1 MLEAEVESSSAQLAL
16 ELEANMEMEMGSGDL
31 KAEVMRLSLE
41 LQEATDEKLQA
52 ARYGLVVLEE
62 SSVLKTKHMQLEE
75 EHEVL
80 RQELQQLKEAFTD
93 SVSSQ
98 KRAVAD
104 GECREENFMQETA
117 TKEAA
122 MATRMEELQ
131 AELKQA
137 RLALGNAHAEID
149 RIGGLSGHLKKE
161 CEVLEAEKEH
171 LRDDMKE
178 YKVRELRQLQDNGEL
193 EEENTSLQ
201 KQVSVLKENQ
211 VEFEAVK
218 LELTQK
224 DEEQEDLRGQLDEAA
239 RLKEIAER
247 QLDEALEA
255 LKEEREQKNNLR
267 RELSALSLNPFDSVG
282 NLELH
287 LDQLDGSQEEGG
299 GGGDEGEDQDS
310 GINNGPGS
318 APGSANPHSGGS
330 MTNGLIQRYST
341 PRSSDVFL
349 RAPTSGLVSDLLS
362 ELHFSDSQKLKQQLL
377 QVEREKST
385 LVSTIEELQMQLVM
399 SKQALSQQEDKVG
412 SLSQQLEVIHGG
424 QQHNHSQ
431 KAGSD
436 GSEGHSDY
444 DYELDVKSTEVL
456 EARMRAAQE
465 ELLQMRE
472 ELTQAGARY
481 TSLEQRCKQE
491 RDRWRAEAQELADK
505 IRQCIKSSRQDQ
517 ERIGELEKEIG
528 ATRKV
533 ATDSEGHLS
542 VAQEEL
548 LAFSEELSNLYHHIC
563 VCNNLTP
570 KRVTLDYYRDGARAN
585 GGGAGGA
592 GCGRRVHHPTPA
604 QQAQRKQRST
614 DLFGSKAATLQFMGE
629 VDSSGASTDPD
640 PSNVRNLMAVIRCQI
655 KHLRVAVDLCRQ
667 RGALPCSAF
676 SNSGECERDAET
688 LMEEVL
694 KLKSQLS
701 TKREQIATLR
711 TVLKAN
717 KQTAELALSNL
728 KTKYETE
735 KGMVSETMV
744 KLRNELKALKEDA
757 ATFSSL
763 RVMFASR
770 CDQYVTQLD
779 EMQRQLAAAD
789 DEKKTLNTLLR
800 MAIQQKLALT
810 QRLEDLE
817 SPRSP
822 HNSLNSS
829 PRRSRAKE
837 LAAKSGR
844 AGRSPRNSPARAP
857 VRNSPRSSP
866 PLPRDATFIRSR
878 CVSDGGLSRRGSA
891 GSLDGDFLVKT
902 YLRDSRRG
910 GPIRGGPAPPRQ
922 DTFITTH
929 VVASCRPAPQSS
941 VAAAPS
947 VGNLTSS
954 TAKALHVCPADA
966 RATHANSTPRYSSTS
981 QLKANLDVSVRRTQ
995 YLPQW
1000 SFSGRA
1006 EYASANTSSAGEA
1019 LYPRRRYSRTSALKV
1034 DPKTHL
1040 WARYNETKRLVHELV
1055 PPGACSILNSST
1067 IYANNEVNLE
1077 EVDIYGFDYDYTL
1090 ALYSN
1095 ALDRLI
1101 YDKAR
1106 EFLIEHFKYP
1116 EGIDKYDYLPNFAAR
1131 GLHYDIQKG
1140 LLMKIDAFHY
1150 IQPGT
1155 VYRGLK
1161 PVPDEE
1167 VVELYGGTNHVP
1179 LNQVSG
1185 FYGKGPKMKQFMDVF
1200 SLPEMTLLAVAND
1213 YFISNG
1219 IEYDPIHLYK
1229 DVSEAI
1235 GMVHI
1240 KGYMYTWIM
1249 QDLEKFILSGEQ
1261 TRAVLQRLVGHGK
1274 KLFLITNSPFSFV
1287 NKGMV
1292 YMVGENWREFFDV
1305 VIVQADKPHF
1315 FNDCVKPFRRL
1326 DSNGDLQWD
1335 KIKSLEKGQVYKQG
1349 NLVDF
1354 LRLTGWRG
1362 SKVLYFGDHLYSD
1375 LADLMLRHGWRTG
1388 AIVPELELETQVV
1401 NTKQYALGLT
1411 WLQALTGLLERMQI
1425 HRDPESREVL
1435 QEWMKER
1442 EELRAVTK
1450 NLFNPQFGSIF
1461 RTCHNPTYFSRRLCR
1476 FSDLYMASI
1485 SCLLNY
1491 DPSYTFYPRRTPL
1504 QHEAPLWM
1512 DQLCTGCMKIP
1523 FLEEM
1528 AQIR

>member
-1 MLEAEVESSSAQLAL
+1 MLEADAESSSGADLAL
-16 ELEANMEMEMGSGDL
+16 ELEADMEMAMASGDL
-31 KAEVMRLSLE
+31 KEEVLRLSLE

-62 SSVLKTKHMQLEE
+62 SSALKTRHRQLEE
-75 EHEVL
+75 EHEAL
-80 RQELQQLKEAFTD
+80 RQELQQLKEAFAD

-98 KRAVAD
+98 KRAAAD
-104 GECREENFMQETA
+104 GECREENLIQETA

-122 MATRMEELQ
+122 MATRMEEIQ

-161 CEVLEAEKEH
+161 CECLEAEKDH
-171 LRDDMKE
+171 LRDEMKE

-193 EEENTSLQ
+193 EDENICLQ
-201 KQVSVLKENQ
+201 KQVSLLKENQ

-224 DEEQEDLRGQLDEAA
+224 DEEQEELRAQLDEAA

-267 RELSALSLNPFDSVG
+267 RELSALSLNPFDSAG

-287 LDQLDGSQEEGG
+287 LDQLHESPEEGG
-299 GGGDEGEDQDS
+299 GRGGEGEDQDS
-310 GINNGPGS
+310 GFNNGPGS
-318 APGSANPHSGGS
+318 APDSANPQSPHSGGS
-330 MTNGLIQRYST
+330 KTNGLIRRYST

-377 QVEREKST
+377 QVEREKAT
-385 LVSTIEELQMQLVM
+385 LVSTIEELQLQLVV

-412 SLSQQLEVIHGG
+412 SLTQQLEVIHGG
-424 QQHNHSQ
+424 QQHQN
-431 KAGSD
+431 KAGGD
-436 GSEGHSDY
+436 NEAENGGGDHSDY
-444 DYELDVKSTEVL
+444 DYELDVKSTEML

-465 ELLQMRE
+465 ELLQLRE

-491 RDRWRAEAQELADK
+491 KERWRAEAQELADK

-585 GGGAGGA
+585 GGGGGA
-592 GCGRRVHHPTPA
+592 GGSGRRTHHPTPA
-604 QQAQRKQRST
+604 QQAQRKQRSN
-614 DLFGSKAATLQFMGE
+614 DLFGSKAAALQFMGE
-629 VDSSGASTDPD
+629 VDSSGASVDPASCPGTPTLDFRD

-694 KLKSQLS
+694 KLKSLLS

-779 EMQRQLAAAD
+779 EMQRQLAAAE

-817 SPRSP
+817 APRSP
-822 HNSLNSS
+822 SSVTSS

-844 AGRSPRNSPARAP
+844 GSRSPRNSPGRPPA
-857 VRNSPRSSP
+857 RNSPRASPVFGSSATANTATNHLRAITRSLHTSP
-866 PLPRDATFIRSR
+866 VSTPLPLSFCPDRRLRRPGGGESSRRAGEPLPRDATFIRSR
-878 CVSDGGLSRRGSA
+878 SVGDVFSGESGDGGGLSRGGSA
-891 GSLDGDFLVKT
+891 SSLDRDFLVKT
-902 YLRDSRRG
+902 YVRDTRQSDPGRRG
-910 GPIRGGPAPPRQ
+910 AAPPRQ
-922 DTFITTH
+922 DTFITTR
-929 VVASCRPAPQSS
+929 VVASSRAAPKSSS
-941 VAAAPS
+941 VASS
-947 VGNLTSS
+947 VGSLTSS
-954 TAKALHVCPADA
+954 TTKALHVYPASA
-966 RATHANSTPRYSSTS
+966 HTSSAHAGSAPRYTKP
-981 QLKANLDVSVRRTQ
+981 QLKANLDVSVRRKQ
-995 YLPQW
+995 HLAQR
-1000 SFSGRA
+1000 SFSGQA
-1006 EYASANTSSAGEA
+1006 ECASAANTSCAGEA
-1019 LYPRRRYSRTSALKV
+1019 LYPRCDAAAAAHSFSSGSEAYPSDRRNRVSGVLRE
-1034 DPKTHL
+1034 
-1040 WARYNETKRLVHELV
+1040 ARR
-1055 PPGACSILNSST
+1055 GSSST
-1067 IYANNEVNLE
+1067 SRAAAEEHIDPANRS
-1077 EVDIYGFDYDYTL
+1077 
-1090 ALYSN
+1090 A
-1095 ALDRLI
+1095 
-1101 YDKAR
+1101 
-1106 EFLIEHFKYP
+1106 
-1116 EGIDKYDYLPNFAAR
+1116 
-1131 GLHYDIQKG
+1131 
-1140 LLMKIDAFHY
+1140 
-1150 IQPGT
+1150 
-1155 VYRGLK
+1155 
-1161 PVPDEE
+1161 
-1167 VVELYGGTNHVP
+1167 
-1179 LNQVSG
+1179 
-1185 FYGKGPKMKQFMDVF
+1185 
-1200 SLPEMTLLAVAND
+1200 
-1213 YFISNG
+1213 
-1219 IEYDPIHLYK
+1219 
-1229 DVSEAI
+1229 
-1235 GMVHI
+1235 
-1240 KGYMYTWIM
+1240 
-1249 QDLEKFILSGEQ
+1249 
-1261 TRAVLQRLVGHGK
+1261 
-1274 KLFLITNSPFSFV
+1274 
-1287 NKGMV
+1287 
-1292 YMVGENWREFFDV
+1292 
-1305 VIVQADKPHF
+1305 
-1315 FNDCVKPFRRL
+1315 
-1326 DSNGDLQWD
+1326 
-1335 KIKSLEKGQVYKQG
+1335 
-1349 NLVDF
+1349 
-1354 LRLTGWRG
+1354 G
-1362 SKVLYFGDHLYSD
+1362 SKVPPKP
-1375 LADLMLRHGWRTG
+1375 A
-1388 AIVPELELETQVV
+1388 
-1401 NTKQYALGLT
+1401 
-1411 WLQALTGLLERMQI
+1411 
-1425 HRDPESREVL
+1425 
-1435 QEWMKER
+1435 
-1442 EELRAVTK
+1442 RARSSK
-1450 NLFNPQFGSIF
+1450 S
-1461 RTCHNPTYFSRRLCR
+1461 SRRR
-1476 FSDLYMASI
+1476 
-1485 SCLLNY
+1485 
-1491 DPSYTFYPRRTPL
+1491 
-1504 QHEAPLWM
+1504 
-1512 DQLCTGCMKIP
+1512 
-1523 FLEEM
+1523 
-1528 AQIR
+1528 